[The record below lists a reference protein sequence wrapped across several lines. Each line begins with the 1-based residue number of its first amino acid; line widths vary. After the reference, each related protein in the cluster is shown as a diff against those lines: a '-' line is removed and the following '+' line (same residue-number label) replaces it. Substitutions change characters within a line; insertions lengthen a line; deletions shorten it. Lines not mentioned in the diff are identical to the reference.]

1 MWQIKGRLFR
11 RNPSL
16 HVKNDCDISI
26 ESILTVQYET
36 SGITFQNMGS
46 DALLG
51 FDEGHPHSKKSDI
64 ASKIS
69 TCLLGEKKC
78 NQMQIFHFLK
88 P

>member
-1 MWQIKGRLFR
+1 M
-11 RNPSL
+11 
-16 HVKNDCDISI
+16 
-26 ESILTVQYET
+26 ESFLTVQYGI
-36 SGITFQNMGS
+36 SGITFQNRGS

-51 FDEGHPHSKKSDI
+51 FEEGHPHSKKLGI

-69 TCLLGEKKC
+69 TCLLGEKEC